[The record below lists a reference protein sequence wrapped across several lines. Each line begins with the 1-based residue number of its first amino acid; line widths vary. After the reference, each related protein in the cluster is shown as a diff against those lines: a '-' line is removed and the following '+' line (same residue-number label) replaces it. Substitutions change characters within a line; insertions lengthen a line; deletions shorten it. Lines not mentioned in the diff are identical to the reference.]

1 MSPSGI
7 VVLVR
12 LCSEGHDHGLS
23 FTSIRGTHSRAVFPN
38 APHLRAGGRMTM
50 ATHVCHLREENGV
63 FSARVRPLDRS
74 AHDSFSVRTG
84 SAELVTDALLAALG
98 LSSGSFA
105 SADHELVACV
115 AALRER
121 PFRITLTRRRVM
133 HVEEP
138 AHR

>member
-1 MSPSGI
+1 
-7 VVLVR
+7 
-12 LCSEGHDHGLS
+12 
-23 FTSIRGTHSRAVFPN
+23 
-38 APHLRAGGRMTM
+38 M
-50 ATHVCHLREENGV
+50 ATHLCHLREDNGIV
-63 FSARVRPLDRS
+63 SARVHPLGH
-74 AHDSFSVRTG
+74 ATQDSFSVRTG

-133 HVEEP
+133 HVEDTTN
-138 AHR
+138 R